1 MRPLLVEGV
10 DPRDVPPR
18 QGMRRR
24 RPARPTVNEEDR
36 MPNRDDLVWFKQT
49 FAGRIV
55 PALADTPLTLD
66 LIVALAC
73 QETGFVWSKL
83 RRDGLSEAELLA
95 LCVGD
100 TIDARAD
107 GSGRPFPKHRADLLT
122 HPRGAEMFAIA
133 RAALVEMA
141 AHIPG
146 YERSVANPDKFCHG
160 FGLFQRDLQHFPAD
174 PDYFLDRRW
183 ARFEQTLEH
192 CTRELRRCLHVLG
205 VRDATRLDDER
216 LAQVA
221 IVYNTG
227 RFRPERGLRQGHFDG
242 QRYYGESVLAYLR
255 LAKTVP
261 VAGMPGSP
269 LPRTGEAL
277 LPPPSPLEAGGGFYR
292 VETHG
297 ATLRLRSQPKRSQ
310 PPRANVV
317 AALPDGHP
325 VRAFDD
331 TPTHGFLDVETSL
344 YGARLRGFASA
355 DHLVRDDRIRR
366 IPVLAPSPTPP
377 TRGFVAVHLPAP
389 AGTAIRRRAPAG
401 PQSLDEPGQPGRQGD
416 DPAALRRE
424 LAAIVEWLGCDDPAH
439 LRYAPRDGAG
449 FAAVYAHDYCHLAGV
464 YLPRVWWTDAA
475 LARIALGAKPP
486 PLLGNTV
493 REMGSDDL
501 ARWLRDF
508 GAHFG
513 WRRTGSV
520 SSLQREADQG
530 AVALIAAEGAH
541 DGRGGHLAIIVPET
555 PRRGARR
562 NAAGEVIAPLQ
573 SQAGA
578 APMRCGTG
586 TPEWWKDPRYADAA
600 FWMHG

>member
-1 MRPLLVEGV
+1 MAIQIWRG
-10 DPRDVPPR
+10 
-18 QGMRRR
+18 
-24 RPARPTVNEEDR
+24 
-36 MPNRDDLVWFKQT
+36 
-49 FAGRIV
+49 
-55 PALADTPLTLD
+55 
-66 LIVALAC
+66 
-73 QETGFVWSKL
+73 S
-83 RRDGLSEAELLA
+83 
-95 LCVGD
+95 CVV
-100 TIDARAD
+100 
-107 GSGRPFPKHRADLLT
+107 S
-122 HPRGAEMFAIA
+122 
-133 RAALVEMA
+133 
-141 AHIPG
+141 
-146 YERSVANPDKFCHG
+146 
-160 FGLFQRDLQHFPAD
+160 
-174 PDYFLDRRW
+174 
-183 ARFEQTLEH
+183 
-192 CTRELRRCLHVLG
+192 
-205 VRDATRLDDER
+205 
-216 LAQVA
+216 
-221 IVYNTG
+221 YNTG

-261 VAGMPGSP
+261 VAGTPGSP

-277 LPPPSPLEAGGGFYR
+277 LSPPSPLEAGGGFYR

-310 PPRANVV
+310 PPHANVI

-331 TPTHGFLDVETSL
+331 TPT
-344 YGARLRGFASA
+344 
-355 DHLVRDDRIRR
+355 
-366 IPVLAPSPTPP
+366 
-377 TRGFVAVHLPAP
+377 RGFVAAHLPAP

-475 LARIALGAKPP
+475 LTRIALGQRPP
-486 PLLGNTV
+486 PLLLGNTV

-541 DGRGGHLAIIVPET
+541 DGHGGHLALVVPET

-562 NAAGEVIAPLQ
+562 NAAGDVIAPLQ

-578 APMRCGTG
+578 SPMRCGTG